1 MTLSDSDREYLEKNQ
16 SAAMITVGSDGRPKV
31 ARVGIALVDGKLWS
45 SGTADRAR
53 TKRLRRDPRCT
64 LFVFESGWSW
74 LTLETT
80 VRLLEG
86 PDAAELS
93 LGMFRVMQNRP
104 TGDINW
110 FGKEYDEQTFLKL
123 MVDEGRLIYE
133 FDVERTYGMH

>member
-31 ARVGIALVDGKLWS
+31 ARVGIALVEGKLWS

-110 FGKEYDEQTFLKL
+110 FGKEYDEQAFLKL

>member
-1 MTLSDSDREYLEKNQ
+1 
-16 SAAMITVGSDGRPKV
+16 
-31 ARVGIALVDGKLWS
+31 
-45 SGTADRAR
+45 
-53 TKRLRRDPRCT
+53 

-80 VRLLEG
+80 VRLLDG

-110 FGKEYDEQTFLKL
+110 FGKEYDEQAFLKL